1 MNDVALR
8 ANGVL
13 RNDVG
18 LRPMMLRFAQTD
30 LLQLLAFP
38 HKVCYNKTKKG
49 GVKMFEFSETINKE
63 FDKEIIR
70 FKENPPSACDHKT
83 ALKLLCEFEQDS
95 IDFGTKF
102 WPNPVEKY
110 LPAVVEG
117 TMFLGEEPF
126 NHEQALRIARERVE
140 SISYEDVANAF
151 IYGVARG
158 IPLYRTALPAYL
170 HIKNIPEHRED
181 HLLKDTVHA
190 SPCCDCCNYHAASM
204 ETKMSFMWINSM
216 QYSRIYEGGYLGE
229 MGPMASSFL
238 LREFNKM
245 PKVTATRGD
254 YQLFIDSLMLS
265 GQLQPERKIG
275 AYKEILQKS
284 KILPL
289 KIKEYQPYLDILGYL
304 DILHTDEHRGI
315 TKKFIR
321 AQDMEEA
328 EEYKNDYGYPVRFWR
343 VENGVDWKR
352 VHELFDSLFE

>member
-1 MNDVALR
+1 
-8 ANGVL
+8 
-13 RNDVG
+13 
-18 LRPMMLRFAQTD
+18 
-30 LLQLLAFP
+30 
-38 HKVCYNKTKKG
+38 
-49 GVKMFEFSETINKE
+49 
-63 FDKEIIR
+63 
-70 FKENPPSACDHKT
+70 
-83 ALKLLCEFEQDS
+83 
-95 IDFGTKF
+95 
-102 WPNPVEKY
+102 
-110 LPAVVEG
+110 
-117 TMFLGEEPF
+117 
-126 NHEQALRIARERVE
+126 
-140 SISYEDVANAF
+140 
-151 IYGVARG
+151 
-158 IPLYRTALPAYL
+158 
-170 HIKNIPEHRED
+170 
-181 HLLKDTVHA
+181 
-190 SPCCDCCNYHAASM
+190 
-204 ETKMSFMWINSM
+204 M

-229 MGPMASSFL
+229 MGPMVSSFL

-245 PKVTATRGD
+245 PKVTATKGD